1 MALEATILTPQRIRD
16 LLHAHYGM
24 DCTSA
29 ERLQLGTANCYRVM
43 AGGQS
48 YFLKEFQSSISEEDV
63 RREVGVVGHLAA
75 NGIPVAR
82 FLPTVDGDWL
92 VRYEGHLLAL
102 SEYVQGITYGYD
114 DMPSDRL
121 HDLAAMLGRLHA
133 ALGDYPL
140 PIDMGRDWLD
150 AFSAER
156 TALAYEE
163 LITLAQNRRDDP
175 NTPQILRDL
184 AYKKELSYRL
194 EDYKLYYDGVTY
206 SATHGDYQ
214 GCQLVW
220 QESGIRAVI
229 DFSSA
234 RCLPVVWEVMRS
246 YVQSSERCR
255 REARID
261 VDALCDYVRV
271 YQQYFPLTRTDL
283 AAMPYVYLFQ
293 LARSRYGYP
302 QYLAG
307 DSEDANALLHFA
319 TWRTA
324 MCREVE
330 ERAPEIAQA
339 LLRM

>member
-1 MALEATILTPQRIRD
+1 MALEATILTPQRIRY
-16 LLHAHYGM
+16 LLHAHYGL
-24 DCTSA
+24 DCTLA
-29 ERLQLGTANCYRVM
+29 ERLPLGTANCYRATV
-43 AGGQS
+43 GDQS

-75 NGIPVAR
+75 LGIPVAR

-133 ALGDYPL
+133 ALCDYPL

-156 TALAYEE
+156 TALAYDE

-194 EDYKLYYDGVTY
+194 EDYKRYYDGVTY